1 MSRSFSKHGA
11 SFFLRFC
18 VRWVSSFSDRRHE
31 RKRLLS
37 FVRLRRRL
45 SSAPARAGA
54 LDDHEGLGL
63 DSSEHGGAIERR
75 AGQQDDD

>member
-1 MSRSFSKHGA
+1 LFDLKAG
-11 SFFLRFC
+11 F
-18 VRWVSSFSDRRHE
+18 SFSDRRHE

-45 SSAPARAGA
+45 SSAPSRAGA

-63 DSSEHGGAIERR
+63 VSSEHGGAIERR